1 MNATINTTVQD
12 VRVNLQ
18 PLIQDV
24 RVNVSTVVYDVNATV
39 VIGTGGTGPC
49 ADATAELF
57 FDNELIDSIQI
68 PSNATGGFSID
79 CNTPLDFAVRVES
92 TQLSHQHTGTF
103 KEDGQINGKPKYVK
117 IGDTDRFIS
126 YNGTQWQLEKIGGGA
141 HVHLAAP
148 GNEQYPWEANW
159 TDAYLTVTQAT
170 IGTYCSNGGN
180 AFYVLKDS
188 AGNVLETGSIAPG
201 ATKNITAPDATY
213 NLDNSEGSTLF
224 LGSIP
229 SGDNETIIAPDGAV
243 NNSDTTYTALV
254 ASGGVLALPDIDYTI
269 VDENNVVLDTF
280 TRPSLKN
287 EIIDVTSFG
296 LDGTVTLNGNPFLSV
311 ASGGSVDVTTV
322 DQNNNPITPIVT
334 GTELKIEIPDWVR
347 PADWLPMPTVTS
359 AQDTFVAL
367 HAVIE
372 DSDNFCAFR
381 FTTSAGQYE
390 VDWGD
395 GTVTLHNSN
404 TNAEHQYNFTTYDT
418 AGATLTTRGYK
429 QAIITVTPVSGNLLS
444 CSFQQR
450 FVTVP
455 AQNQAYST
463 GFLDCILSMPNAS
476 AGASIVFGG
485 ATVRHLYVERFDV
498 KTIGACTSMA
508 NMFEFCSRLQSV
520 PLFNTGN
527 VTSMLNMFNA
537 CSSLQSV
544 PLFNTG
550 NVTNM
555 SQCFQTCVSLQSVP
569 LFNTGNVTSMVS
581 MFQLCF
587 SLQSVPL
594 FNTGNVTNMQQCF
607 QDCRSLQSVPL
618 FNTANVTNMSN
629 MFQTCVSLNSIP
641 ALSTASITPSAGT
654 DFGGWNTNISLNR
667 CQISFARQV
676 NLTNGQL
683 SQTALVE
690 IFNNLVDRSSTT
702 AANINIT
709 GNWGASALT
718 VGERAIATGKNWTIT
733 G

>member
-1 MNATINTTVQD
+1 VLSVTNIAAT
-12 VRVNLQ
+12 
-18 PLIQDV
+18 
-24 RVNVSTVVYDVNATV
+24 
-39 VIGTGGTGPC
+39 
-49 ADATAELF
+49 
-57 FDNELIDSIQI
+57 DNDDI
-68 PSNATGGFSID
+68 P
-79 CNTPLDFAVRVES
+79 
-92 TQLSHQHTGTF
+92 
-103 KEDGQINGKPKYVK
+103 
-117 IGDTDRFIS
+117 
-126 YNGTQWQLEKIGGGA
+126 
-141 HVHLAAP
+141 
-148 GNEQYPWEANW
+148 
-159 TDAYLTVTQAT
+159 
-170 IGTYCSNGGN
+170 
-180 AFYVLKDS
+180 
-188 AGNVLETGSIAPG
+188 
-201 ATKNITAPDATY
+201 APDATY

-243 NNSDTTYTALV
+243 
-254 ASGGVLALPDIDYTI
+254 
-269 VDENNVVLDTF
+269 
-280 TRPSLKN
+280 
-287 EIIDVTSFG
+287 
-296 LDGTVTLNGNPFLSV
+296 TLNGSPFLSV

-359 AQDTFVAL
+359 AQQIFVGL

-429 QAIITVTPVSGNLLS
+429 QAIITVTPVSGNLLT
-444 CSFQQR
+444 CNFQQR

-485 ATVRHLYVERFDV
+485 TTVRHAYVERFDI

-508 NMFEFCSRLQSV
+508 SMFEFCR
-520 PLFNTGN
+520 
-527 VTSMLNMFNA
+527 
-537 CSSLQSV
+537 
-544 PLFNTG
+544 
-550 NVTNM
+550 
-555 SQCFQTCVSLQSVP
+555 SLQSVP
-569 LFNTGNVTSMVS
+569 LFNTGNVTSMQS
-581 MFQLCF
+581 MFPFCL

-594 FNTGNVTNMQQCF
+594 FNTQNVTNMSGMFSSCF
-607 QDCRSLQSVPL
+607 SLQAVPLFNTGNVTSMANMFNTCVSLQSVPL
-618 FNTANVTNMSN
+618 FNTANVTNMVT
-629 MFQTCVSLNSIP
+629 MFQFCTSLNSIP

-654 DFGGWNTNISLNR
+654 DFGNWNGNDSLNR

-718 VGERAIATGKNWTIT
+718 VGERDIALNKNWTIT

>member
-1 MNATINTTVQD
+1 VGD
-12 VRVNLQ
+12 
-18 PLIQDV
+18 
-24 RVNVSTVVYDVNATV
+24 SVVT
-39 VIGTGGTGPC
+39 
-49 ADATAELF
+49 L
-57 FDNELIDSIQI
+57 
-68 PSNATGGFSID
+68 
-79 CNTPLDFAVRVES
+79 R
-92 TQLSHQHTGTF
+92 
-103 KEDGQINGKPKYVK
+103 
-117 IGDTDRFIS
+117 
-126 YNGTQWQLEKIGGGA
+126 
-141 HVHLAAP
+141 
-148 GNEQYPWEANW
+148 
-159 TDAYLTVTQAT
+159 
-170 IGTYCSNGGN
+170 
-180 AFYVLKDS
+180 DS
-188 AGNVLETGSIAPG
+188 ANNVLSVTNIA
-201 ATKNITAPDATY
+201 ATDNDDIPAPDATY

-229 SGDNETIIAPDGAV
+229 SGDNETIIAPD
-243 NNSDTTYTALV
+243 S
-254 ASGGVLALPDIDYTI
+254 
-269 VDENNVVLDTF
+269 
-280 TRPSLKN
+280 
-287 EIIDVTSFG
+287 
-296 LDGTVTLNGNPFLSV
+296 TVTLNGGAFLSV

-322 DQNNNPITPIVT
+322 DQNNNTLTPIVT

-359 AQDTFVAL
+359 AQQTFVGL

-372 DSDNFCAFR
+372 DSDNFCAFI

-429 QAIITVTPVSGNLLS
+429 QAMITVTPVSGNLLT

-455 AQNQAYST
+455 AQNQVYST

-485 ATVRHLYVERFDV
+485 ATVRHSYVERFDI
-498 KTIGACTSMA
+498 KTIGACTSMF
-508 NMFEFCSRLQSV
+508 NMFLFCS
-520 PLFNTGN
+520 
-527 VTSMLNMFNA
+527 
-537 CSSLQSV
+537 
-544 PLFNTG
+544 
-550 NVTNM
+550 
-555 SQCFQTCVSLQSVP
+555 
-569 LFNTGNVTSMVS
+569 
-581 MFQLCF
+581 
-587 SLQSVPL
+587 
-594 FNTGNVTNMQQCF
+594 
-607 QDCRSLQSVPL
+607 SLQSVPL
-618 FNTANVTNMSN
+618 FNTANVTNMASMFFSCSSLQSVPLFN
-629 MFQTCVSLNSIP
+629 TANVTSMVSMFQNCSSLQSVPLFNTQNVTNMSGMFQNCFSLQSVPLFNTANVTNMASMFQSCVSLNSIP

-654 DFGGWNTNISLNR
+654 DFVNWNANNSLNR

-676 NLTNGQL
+676 NLSNGQL

-718 VGERAIATGKNWTIT
+718 VGERDIALNKNWTIT